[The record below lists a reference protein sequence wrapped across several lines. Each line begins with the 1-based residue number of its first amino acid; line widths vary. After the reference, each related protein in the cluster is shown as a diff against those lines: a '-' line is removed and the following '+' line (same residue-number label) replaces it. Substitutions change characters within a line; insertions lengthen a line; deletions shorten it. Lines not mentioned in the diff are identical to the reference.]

1 MTYITANTQREGK
14 IWAQGYLPPTAKF
27 KVLSTGNQ
35 IRGHAFMQGDELMLV
50 RKDPEFMRVLYPAL
64 CGCAV
69 YDFEEQ
75 PYPSQKQEPTTLP
88 PPKKSIWTVKLW

>member
-35 IRGHAFMQGDELMLV
+35 IRGHAFQGGDVLYLW
-50 RKDPEFMRVLYPAL
+50 RKDPEFMKVLYPAL
-64 CGCAV
+64 VGCAV
-69 YDFEEQ
+69 YDFEE
-75 PYPSQKQEPTTLP
+75 
-88 PPKKSIWTVKLW
+88 